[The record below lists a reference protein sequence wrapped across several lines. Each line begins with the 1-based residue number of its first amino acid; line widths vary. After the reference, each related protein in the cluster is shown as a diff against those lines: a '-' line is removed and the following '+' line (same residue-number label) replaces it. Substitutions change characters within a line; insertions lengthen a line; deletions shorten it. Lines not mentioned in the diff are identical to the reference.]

1 MNKRF
6 FKMEQVLE
14 PEKEQEK
21 LENVVVIP
29 EIDIEHKESLAQY
42 FKLMLA
48 GNPLLKFSITNEKGK
63 ELYSNLL
70 NVEMR

>member
-1 MNKRF
+1 MV
-6 FKMEQVLE
+6 QVLE
-14 PEKEQEK
+14 SDKKHEK
-21 LENVVVIP
+21 VVVIP
-29 EIDIEHKESLAQY
+29 EIDIEHKENISQY

-48 GNPLLKFSITNEKGK
+48 GNPLLKFSINDERGK

>member
-1 MNKRF
+1 MV
-6 FKMEQVLE
+6 QVLE
-14 PEKEQEK
+14 PEKVDVEVEK
-21 LENVVVIP
+21 MIALP
-29 EIDIEHKESLAQY
+29 EIDIEYKENLPQY
-42 FKLMLA
+42 FRLMLA

>member
-1 MNKRF
+1 MV
-6 FKMEQVLE
+6 QVLE
-14 PEKEQEK
+14 SDKKHEK
-21 LENVVVIP
+21 VVVIP
-29 EIDIEHKESLAQY
+29 EIDIEHKENISQY

-48 GNPLLKFSITNEKGK
+48 GNPLLKFSINDESGK

>member
-1 MNKRF
+1 MV
-6 FKMEQVLE
+6 QVIV
-14 PEKEQEK
+14 PEEK
-21 LENVVVIP
+21 HEKVISIP
-29 EIDIEHKESLAQY
+29 KIDIEHKENISQH

-48 GNPLLKFSITNEKGK
+48 GNPLLKFSITDERGK

>member
-1 MNKRF
+1 MV
-6 FKMEQVLE
+6 QVLE
-14 PEKEQEK
+14 PEKIDVEAEK
-21 LENVVVIP
+21 VISLP
-29 EIDIEHKESLAQY
+29 EIDIEFKENLPKY
-42 FKLMLA
+42 FKLILA

>member
-1 MNKRF
+1 MV
-6 FKMEQVLE
+6 QVLE
-14 PEKEQEK
+14 QKKKQEK
-21 LENVVVIP
+21 VLIP
-29 EIDIEHKESLAQY
+29 EINIKHKENISQY

-48 GNPLLKFSITNEKGK
+48 GNPLLKFSIVNEKGK

>member
-1 MNKRF
+1 MGQIIESDK
-6 FKMEQVLE
+6 KHEMEVL
-14 PEKEQEK
+14 
-21 LENVVVIP
+21 IP
-29 EIDIEHKESLAQY
+29 EIDIKHKENLAQY

-48 GNPLLKFSITNEKGK
+48 GNPLLKFSITNENGK

>member
-1 MNKRF
+1 MV
-6 FKMEQVLE
+6 QVLE
-14 PEKEQEK
+14 PKKKQEK
-21 LENVVVIP
+21 VVSIP
-29 EIDIEHKESLAQY
+29 EINIEHKENISQY

-48 GNPLLKFSITNEKGK
+48 GNPLLKFSIETERGK

>member
-1 MNKRF
+1 MV
-6 FKMEQVLE
+6 QVL
-14 PEKEQEK
+14 
-21 LENVVVIP
+21 IP
-29 EIDIEHKESLAQY
+29 EEKHEKDVTIPIIDIEHKENISQY

-48 GNPLLKFSITNEKGK
+48 GNPLLKFSITNERGK

>member
-1 MNKRF
+1 MV
-6 FKMEQVLE
+6 QVIV
-14 PEKEQEK
+14 PEKKHEED
-21 LENVVVIP
+21 VSIP
-29 EIDIEHKESLAQY
+29 KIDIEHKENISQY

-48 GNPLLKFSITNEKGK
+48 GSPLLTFSITNEKGK

>member
-1 MNKRF
+1 MV
-6 FKMEQVLE
+6 QILE
-14 PEKEQEK
+14 SEEKVFE
-21 LENVVVIP
+21 IP
-29 EIDIEHKESLAQY
+29 EIDIENKEYMSQY

-48 GNPLLKFSITNEKGK
+48 GNPLLKFSIENENGK

>member
-1 MNKRF
+1 MV
-6 FKMEQVLE
+6 QVLE
-14 PEKEQEK
+14 PEEK
-21 LENVVVIP
+21 VEETKQDVVIP
-29 EIDIEHKESLAQY
+29 EIDIENKEYISQY

-48 GNPLLKFSITNEKGK
+48 GNPLLKFSIENEKGK

>member
-1 MNKRF
+1 MV
-6 FKMEQVLE
+6 QVLK
-14 PEKEQEK
+14 PEKKHEK
-21 LENVVVIP
+21 VVSIP
-29 EIDIEHKESLAQY
+29 KIDIEHKENISQY

-48 GNPLLKFSITNEKGK
+48 GNPLLKFSIVNEKGK

>member
-1 MNKRF
+1 MV
-6 FKMEQVLE
+6 QVLE
-14 PEKEQEK
+14 PKKKQEK
-21 LENVVVIP
+21 VVSIP
-29 EIDIEHKESLAQY
+29 EINIEHKENISQY

-48 GNPLLKFSITNEKGK
+48 GNPLLKFSIVTESGK

>member
-1 MNKRF
+1 MV
-6 FKMEQVLE
+6 QVIV
-14 PEKEQEK
+14 PEKKHKED
-21 LENVVVIP
+21 VSIP
-29 EIDIEHKESLAQY
+29 KINIEHKENISQY

-48 GNPLLKFSITNEKGK
+48 GNPLLKFSIVTESGK

>member
-1 MNKRF
+1 MV
-6 FKMEQVLE
+6 QVLV
-14 PEKEQEK
+14 PEKKHEE
-21 LENVVVIP
+21 VISIP
-29 EIDIEHKESLAQY
+29 KIDIKHKENISQY

-48 GNPLLKFSITNEKGK
+48 GNPLLKFSITDERGK

>member
-1 MNKRF
+1 MV
-6 FKMEQVLE
+6 QVIV
-14 PEKEQEK
+14 PEKEHEK
-21 LENVVVIP
+21 VVSIP
-29 EIDIEHKESLAQY
+29 KIDIEHKENISQY

-48 GNPLLKFSITNEKGK
+48 GNPLLKFSIVNEKGK

>member
-1 MNKRF
+1 MV
-6 FKMEQVLE
+6 QVLE
-14 PEKEQEK
+14 TEENVEK
-21 LENVVVIP
+21 VVVIP
-29 EIDIEHKESLAQY
+29 EIDIENKEYISQY

-48 GNPLLKFSITNEKGK
+48 GNPLLKFSITDERGK

>member
-1 MNKRF
+1 MV
-6 FKMEQVLE
+6 QVLE
-14 PEKEQEK
+14 PESTEEGVEKTFDIPKIDVEFKEC
-21 LENVVVIP
+21 LP
-29 EIDIEHKESLAQY
+29 QY

-48 GNPLLKFSITNEKGK
+48 GNPLLKFSIENEKGK

>member
-1 MNKRF
+1 MV
-6 FKMEQVLE
+6 QVLI
-14 PEKEQEK
+14 PEKKHEK
-21 LENVVVIP
+21 VVSIP
-29 EIDIEHKESLAQY
+29 KIDIEHKENISQY

-48 GNPLLKFSITNEKGK
+48 GNPLLKFSIVNEKGK